1 MARKS
6 KAGAGEPARPE
17 PEAVAETAP
26 PTMPGRAAWVK
37 DDFTPDSVREML
49 DKAKAPGGPDFADLK
64 AAASRL
70 NDLVTA
76 IFKPPPPK
84 DWLNAPPRPEPIA
97 ARAKETAPP
106 RPETIAAWCKE
117 TATAADALLRRLGAD
132 PVEIARGGAVMPAEA
147 RAEARDSLRDILE
160 PALMLAP
167 PESPLAGLA
176 RDMGGLATHERAKP
190 LAPALEG
197 LGLIF
202 LALQEAE
209 AFWRG
214 LGKGGGRN
222 EAHRARLLVAH
233 GAAAYRHATGK
244 EPGLSEQ
251 GPALRFLEIL
261 AARLGV
267 VTTPQGTLGHLR
279 RGVAKTSAKKG
290 EK

>member
-1 MARKS
+1 MGRK
-6 KAGAGEPARPE
+6 PAKRP
-17 PEAVAETAP
+17 PA
-26 PTMPGRAAWVK
+26 MPGRFAWVP
-37 DDFTPDSVREML
+37 DDFTPPSVAEML
-49 DKAKAPGGPDFADLK
+49 KEAKAPGGPDFADLK
-64 AAASRL
+64 AAAASL
-70 NDLVTA
+70 NGLASA
-76 IFKPPPPK
+76 IGE
-84 DWLNAPPRPEPIA
+84 PE
-97 ARAKETAPP
+97 PP
-106 RPETIAAWCKE
+106 RPETIAAWAKE

-132 PVEIARGGAVMPAEA
+132 PVEIARGGAMMPAEA
-147 RAEARDSLRDILE
+147 RDNVREILE
-160 PALMLAP
+160 PGMMLAP
-167 PESPLAGLA
+167 VESPLAGLA
-176 RDMGGLATHERAKP
+176 RDMGGRAPHSRAKA

-209 AFWRG
+209 AFWRNH
-214 LGKGGGRN
+214 GKGGGRN

-233 GAAAYRHATGK
+233 GAAAYCHATGK